1 MLNLKIEI
9 MHSFWEGKCF
19 PCIIIAVTITIILL
33 TVGSVESVG
42 SIKTSKETKNK
53 TKQNDS
59 TKISK
64 NIRSFNKRK

>member
-1 MLNLKIEI
+1 

-33 TVGSVESVG
+33 TVGSVG
-42 SIKTSKETKNK
+42 SIKPSKGTKNK